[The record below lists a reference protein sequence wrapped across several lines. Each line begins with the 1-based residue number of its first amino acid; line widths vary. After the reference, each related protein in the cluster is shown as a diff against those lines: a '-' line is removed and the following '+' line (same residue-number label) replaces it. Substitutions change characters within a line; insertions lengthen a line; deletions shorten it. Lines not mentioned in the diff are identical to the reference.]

1 MHRMWAAGAA
11 LCLAV
16 GGCSPA
22 FDKTSTVPTL
32 SCASHAT
39 EATSQ
44 GPTTRPG
51 RDFEPLTKQQ
61 HSVPWKLETIR
72 EGGCVL
78 VVSYSDECDAAS
90 RVQVREG
97 PTDVLIRAVIL
108 RSTGDLC
115 ASSRLR
121 FVLLPVPL
129 GDRHL
134 VHARVAPLFN
144 NQ

>member
-1 MHRMWAAGAA
+1 MWVAGAA

-22 FDKTSTVPTL
+22 VDKTSTVQSH

-39 EATSQ
+39 EAPSQ
-44 GPTTRPG
+44 APPTRPG

-61 HSVPWKLETIR
+61 HSVPWKLERIR

-78 VVSYSDECDAAS
+78 VISYGNECDAPS
-90 RVQVREG
+90 RVQIREG
-97 PTDVLIRAVIL
+97 RTDVLIRAVIL
-108 RSTGDLC
+108 RSTGELC
-115 ASSRLR
+115 ASSRQR
-121 FVLLPVPL
+121 FVLLPAPL

-134 VHARVAPLFN
+134 VHARVAPSFN